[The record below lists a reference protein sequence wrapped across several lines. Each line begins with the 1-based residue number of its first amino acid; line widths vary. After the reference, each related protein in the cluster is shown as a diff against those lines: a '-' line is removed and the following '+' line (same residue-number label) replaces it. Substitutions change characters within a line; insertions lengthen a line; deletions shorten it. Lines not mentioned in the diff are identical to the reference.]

1 MTIRWY
7 GLLAPEEMPTGDGR
21 MFAAQGL
28 TYREFPLRAAWQRV
42 SGRGH
47 DGAVVVGS
55 WNGQYQ
61 GQGGVWGAGEFLDPT
76 IVPEVLEAVYLIEKK
91 LIGPS
96 VDLDPRPLAYEVV
109 EDPTSPDDTVMKI
122 TRGNVNGVTFVMAP
136 AFPQVHITVDTEEEM
151 AVLASAGITMA
162 EFSVN
167 SKAWDKFP
175 LAPRETRFDAD
186 TAIQNIAA
194 WSGGDAAK
202 FGSAF
207 LWKDDEGNPLNRETY
222 RLPIVDIFDGK
233 AYLVPRAVFS
243 AGVIMSGG
251 HGGLYDTLSEGDRI
265 KVQEVLTDIY
275 DMLRQEYGD
284 PRVVAPW
291 QRGGRQGATSA
302 DAEPSRT
309 AGLESEEFQMLIDLS
324 MASEEFQSRL
334 GGELEDYWVR
344 GKGAA
349 KIRWGTPGSFDRC
362 VRALRDKFPQ
372 DTEGLCANLHHEATG
387 KWPAEGKDRGEH
399 SMDDED
405 FAVRS
410 SGWSSM
416 PTSEAAWDEG
426 AARRALNTWAGDD
439 MSKYGRAFLWSDGSG
454 NKTGFKFP
462 IAKPVDGKLTIFIHA
477 VNNAK
482 ARLSQADIPAA
493 DKTRIEGILN
503 SIQKRYG
510 GEGEQASLT
519 AAGILAPHSSLFDD
533 PKLTGYTGLQVTTD
547 GRVFGHL
554 APWGQCHLGVG
565 NKCTMLPRS
574 ATGYAYFKQGS
585 VHTSDGKQL
594 RVGKITIG
602 TGHADERFGVVPA
615 REHYD
620 NTGACVAVVN
630 AGEDSFGVWVA
641 GAVVD
646 GVTEQTLAD
655 LRRSPLSGDW
665 RRVNGNLELVGAL
678 AVNYPGFPILH
689 EDADGQYSLVAG
701 GYFEPDGGV
710 DQPEA
715 SAEVGDAVGFTAV
728 DSFLA
733 QVAGAERAASIAQAF
748 QDLLPPQEGCGC
760 GV

>member
-28 TYREFPLRAAWQRV
+28 TYREFPLRAAWQRT

-55 WNGQYQ
+55 WTGQYQ
-61 GQGGVWGAGEFLDPT
+61 GTGGVWGAGEFLDPA
-76 IVPEVLEAVYLIEKK
+76 IVPEVIEAVYLIERK

-109 EDPTSPDDTVMKI
+109 DDPTSPGDTVIRI
-122 TRGNVNGVTFVMAP
+122 TQGNVNGVTFVMAP

-151 AVLASAGITMA
+151 TILASAGITTA
-162 EFSVN
+162 TFAVN
-167 SKAWDKFP
+167 SKSWNKFP

-251 HGGLYDTLSEGDRI
+251 HGGLYDTLSEDQRI

-275 DMLRQEYGD
+275 DMLRQEYAD

-309 AGLESEEFQMLIDLS
+309 AALDSEEFQMLIDLS

-399 SMDDED
+399 GMDDE
-405 FAVRS
+405 ALV
-410 SGWSSM
+410 SGAQVG
-416 PTSEAAWDEG
+416 EV
-426 AARRALNTWAGDD
+426 ALTTPIGE
-439 MSKYGRAFLWSDGSG
+439 SD
-454 NKTGFKFP
+454 
-462 IAKPVDGKLTIFIHA
+462 V
-477 VNNAK
+477 
-482 ARLSQADIPAA
+482 
-493 DKTRIEGILN
+493 
-503 SIQKRYG
+503 
-510 GEGEQASLT
+510 ASLT
-519 AAGILAPHSSLFDD
+519 AGGQLKPHSSVFED
-533 PKLTGYTGLQVTTD
+533 PKLTGFTGLQVTTD

-585 VHTSDGKQL
+585 VHTSDGKNL

-602 TGHADERFGVVPA
+602 TGHADERFGVIPA

-646 GVTEQTLAD
+646 GVSESTLAE

-665 RRVNGNLELVGAL
+665 RRVNGNLELIGAL

-701 GYFEPDGGV
+701 GYFESDGGV
-710 DQPEA
+710 DQPELA
-715 SAEVGDAVGFTAV
+715 VANSCDPVGFAAV

-733 QVAGAERAASIAQAF
+733 EVAGAERAASIARAF

-760 GV
+760 NV

>member
-7 GLLAPEEMPTGDGR
+7 GLLAPEEVPTGDGR
-21 MFAAQGL
+21 MFAAQSL
-28 TYREFPLRAAWQRV
+28 TYRQFPLRAAWQRT
-42 SGRGH
+42 SGQGH
-47 DGAVVVGS
+47 AGAVVVGS
-55 WNGQYQ
+55 WNGAYQ
-61 GQGGVWGAGEFLDPT
+61 GTGGVWGAGEFLDPVK
-76 IVPEVLEAVYLIEKK
+76 VPEVLEAVYLLEKH

-96 VDLDPRPLAYEVV
+96 VDLDPRPLAYEIV
-109 EDPTSPDDTVMKI
+109 EHPDDPDDVAMKV
-122 TRGNVNGVTFVMAP
+122 TQARVNGVTFVMAP
-136 AFPQVHITVDTEEEM
+136 AFPQVHITVDNEAEM
-151 AVLASAGITMA
+151 SVLASAGITSA
-162 EFSVN
+162 TFAVN
-167 SKAWDKFP
+167 SKSWTKFP

-207 LWKDDEGNPLNRETY
+207 LWKDDNGNPLNRETY

-251 HGGLYDTLSEGDRI
+251 HGGLYDTLSESDRI

-275 DMLRQEYGD
+275 DMLRQEYAD

-309 AGLESEEFQMLIDLS
+309 ASLETPMIDEELDAYLESRMRTLLAAAVELPEPVQAGRLLDAD
-324 MASEEFQSRL
+324 MA
-334 GGELEDYWVR
+334 
-344 GKGAA
+344 
-349 KIRWGTPGSFDRC
+349 
-362 VRALRDKFPQ
+362 
-372 DTEGLCANLHHEATG
+372 TEG
-387 KWPAEGKDRGEH
+387 
-399 SMDDED
+399 
-405 FAVRS
+405 V
-410 SGWSSM
+410 
-416 PTSEAAWDEG
+416 
-426 AARRALNTWAGDD
+426 
-439 MSKYGRAFLWSDGSG
+439 
-454 NKTGFKFP
+454 
-462 IAKPVDGKLTIFIHA
+462 V
-477 VNNAK
+477 
-482 ARLSQADIPAA
+482 
-493 DKTRIEGILN
+493 
-503 SIQKRYG
+503 
-510 GEGEQASLT
+510 SLT

-533 PKLTGYTGLQVTTD
+533 PKFTGYTGLQVTTD
-547 GRVFGHL
+547 GKVFGHL

-602 TGHADERFGVVPA
+602 TGHADERFGVIPA

-630 AGEDSFGVWVA
+630 AGEDAFGVWVA
-641 GAVVD
+641 GALVHGVD
-646 GVTEQTLAD
+646 EAQAAE

-665 RRVNGNLELVGAL
+665 RRVNGNLELIGAL

-701 GYFEPDGGV
+701 GHFEPDGGV
-710 DQPEA
+710 VQPELA
-715 SAEVGDAVGFTAV
+715 GVAPDDHPVGFQAV
-728 DSFLA
+728 DDFLS
-733 QVAGAERAASIAQAF
+733 QMSRVERAAAIGQAF
-748 QDLLPPQEGCGC
+748 HDLLPPQEGCGC
-760 GV
+760 NV

>member
-1 MTIRWY
+1 MGYLRRKKCQRETVGCLPHRHLRTVSSPCVQHGSVSPVAAMTARWSWVAGTASTRARAEY
-7 GLLAPEEMPTGDGR
+7 GGPVNS
-21 MFAAQGL
+21 L
-28 TYREFPLRAAWQRV
+28 TRSRSQRYWRL
-42 SGRGH
+42 SISSKR
-47 DGAVVVGS
+47 
-55 WNGQYQ
+55 
-61 GQGGVWGAGEFLDPT
+61 
-76 IVPEVLEAVYLIEKK
+76 

-96 VDLDPRPLAYEVV
+96 VDLDPRPLAYEIV
-109 EDPTSPDDTVMKI
+109 EHPTDPDDVAMKI
-122 TRGNVNGVTFVMAP
+122 TKAQVNGVTFVMSP

-151 AVLASAGITMA
+151 TVLASAGITTA
-162 EFSVN
+162 TFAVN
-167 SKAWDKFP
+167 SKSWNSFP

-222 RLPIVDIFDGK
+222 RLPIVDIFENK

-302 DAEPSRT
+302 DDEPSRT
-309 AGLESEEFQMLIDLS
+309 ASLETPMIDEELDAYLESRLKTLLAGADTSVLPVEGVE
-324 MASEEFQSRL
+324 AS
-334 GGELEDYWVR
+334 
-344 GKGAA
+344 
-349 KIRWGTPGSFDRC
+349 
-362 VRALRDKFPQ
+362 
-372 DTEGLCANLHHEATG
+372 
-387 KWPAEGKDRGEH
+387 
-399 SMDDED
+399 
-405 FAVRS
+405 
-410 SGWSSM
+410 
-416 PTSEAAWDEG
+416 
-426 AARRALNTWAGDD
+426 
-439 MSKYGRAFLWSDGSG
+439 
-454 NKTGFKFP
+454 
-462 IAKPVDGKLTIFIHA
+462 
-477 VNNAK
+477 
-482 ARLSQADIPAA
+482 
-493 DKTRIEGILN
+493 
-503 SIQKRYG
+503 
-510 GEGEQASLT
+510 ASLT
-519 AAGILAPHSSLFDD
+519 ASGVLTPHSSLFDD
-533 PKLTGYTGLQVTTD
+533 PKLTAYTGLQVTTD
-547 GRVFGHL
+547 GKVFGHL

-594 RVGKITIG
+594 RIGKITIG
-602 TGHADERFGVVPA
+602 TGHADERFGVIPA

-620 NTGACVAVVN
+620 DTGTCVAVVN

-641 GAVVD
+641 GALVD
-646 GVTEQTLAD
+646 GVTDTAAAE

-689 EDADGQYSLVAG
+689 EDADGEYSLVASG
-701 GYFEPDGGV
+701 PFDPDRGV
-710 DQPEA
+710 EQPVLGTPD
-715 SAEVGDAVGFTAV
+715 SDVMPRGFAEV
-728 DSFLA
+728 DSFLHSRSR
-733 QVAGAERAASIAQAF
+733 VERAAAISQAF

-760 GV
+760 NV

>member
-1 MTIRWY
+1 
-7 GLLAPEEMPTGDGR
+7 
-21 MFAAQGL
+21 
-28 TYREFPLRAAWQRV
+28 
-42 SGRGH
+42 
-47 DGAVVVGS
+47 VVIGS
-55 WNGQYQ
+55 WLGQYQ

-76 IVPEVLEAVYLIEKK
+76 VVPEVLEAVYLIEKK

-96 VDLDPRPLAYEVV
+96 VDLDPKPLAYEIV
-109 EDPTSPDDTVMKI
+109 EHPDDPDDVAMKI

-151 AVLASAGITMA
+151 TVLASAGITTA
-162 EFSVN
+162 VFAVN
-167 SKAWDKFP
+167 SKSWNSFP
-175 LAPRETRFDAD
+175 LAPRETKFDAD

-222 RLPIVDIFDGK
+222 RLPIVDIFENK

-251 HGGLYDTLSEGDRI
+251 HGGLYDTLSEDDRI

-309 AGLESEEFQMLIDLS
+309 ASLETPMIDEELDAYLS
-324 MASEEFQSRL
+324 LKVRELMQADPTLLAHGTLLTPITTAVDGAEPGEFD
-334 GGELEDYWVR
+334 GVGV
-344 GKGAA
+344 G
-349 KIRWGTPGSFDRC
+349 
-362 VRALRDKFPQ
+362 
-372 DTEGLCANLHHEATG
+372 
-387 KWPAEGKDRGEH
+387 AEGVV
-399 SMDDED
+399 SM
-405 FAVRS
+405 
-410 SGWSSM
+410 
-416 PTSEAAWDEG
+416 T
-426 AARRALNTWAGDD
+426 
-439 MSKYGRAFLWSDGSG
+439 
-454 NKTGFKFP
+454 
-462 IAKPVDGKLTIFIHA
+462 
-477 VNNAK
+477 
-482 ARLSQADIPAA
+482 
-493 DKTRIEGILN
+493 
-503 SIQKRYG
+503 
-510 GEGEQASLT
+510 AS
-519 AAGILAPHSSLFDD
+519 GILAPHSSVFGD
-533 PKLTGYTGLQVTTD
+533 PKFTSYTGLQVTTD
-547 GRVFGHL
+547 GKVFGHL
-554 APWGQCHLGVG
+554 ASWGQCHLGVG

-602 TGHADERFGVVPA
+602 TGHADERFGVIPA

-620 NTGACVAVVN
+620 DTGTCVAVVN
-630 AGEDSFGVWVA
+630 AGEDAFGVWVA
-641 GAVVD
+641 GALVAGVD
-646 GVTEQTLAD
+646 EGKAAE

-701 GYFEPDGGV
+701 GFFEPDGGV
-710 DQPEA
+710 EQPVLVA
-715 SAEVGDAVGFTAV
+715 PGGDMVPRGFAEV
-728 DSFLA
+728 DSFLDSRSR
-733 QVAGAERAASIAQAF
+733 VERAAAISQAF

-760 GV
+760 NV